1 MLLRFGVSRS
11 LLTIGLAGLA
21 LAAQAG
27 GAEAQAQGGL
37 AGFFARLFAPQPYA
51 APYYYQPRPRN
62 VLRPR
67 RTHLAGLPGA
77 VPDKLQE
84 AKRGKPVVREPDP
97 DPVGKLM
104 HDRTLRRGDI
114 VILPGGARV
123 FRGSAGGTHHPS
135 DFEDVRWSRLVG
147 EKTRR
152 DLMAMTRMQPSTG
165 SVAAKVSP
173 APVALSATEADDR
186 VTVTG
191 SLPRRVGP

>member
-27 GAEAQAQGGL
+27 GAGAQTHGGL
-37 AGFFARLFAPQPYA
+37 FGFFSRLFAPPPYVA
-51 APYYYQPRPRN
+51 RPYYPPRPRN

-67 RTHLAGLPGA
+67 RTELAALPGA
-77 VPDKLQE
+77 LQD

-123 FRGSAGGTHHPS
+123 FRGSAGSSHHPS

-152 DLMAMTRMQPSTG
+152 DLMAMTRTQPSTG
-165 SVAAKVSP
+165 HVAAKVSP
-173 APVALSATEADDR
+173 APVALSATEAEDR